1 MSIVKGQTLVSS
13 ERKLTIQVQ
22 EKLGEG
28 GQGEVF
34 RAVEANR
41 TYALKWY
48 NPSQATP
55 DQKRAI
61 AALVK
66 HGRPRG
72 EAGSRFLWPI
82 DLVEDPLSGRFGYL
96 MQLMDTKQFAS
107 LGEIQAH
114 RKPAPSYG
122 TMCRISF
129 LAASSYKRLHM
140 EGYCYRDISRRNL
153 LFNPLNGDI
162 FICDNDNVGI
172 EGQSSCQVMGTM
184 ENMPP
189 ELILNRA
196 EPSTKSDLH
205 ALSVLLF
212 ELWIWHHPM
221 HGLKEFCVRS
231 WDLPAKVRIYGE
243 EPLFVFDP
251 EDDSNRLPDDP
262 DYNTARKRWEQCPKI
277 IKDLFIKAFTVGLH
291 NPDQR
296 VTEGEWQRAF
306 LRLLDGMLYCP
317 HCGAE
322 NLWTMELTSCP
333 CWHCHTELLS
343 DRQSALPPRL
353 VIKHPTRGTYHFS
366 LLLGK
371 KLSTLF
377 TNPEEEEKARLF
389 GEVTQHPT
397 NPQIWGI
404 RNLTQT
410 PWRATFP
417 DGSRKMVEPER
428 AAPLTIG
435 IKLDFDGFSGEIVA

>member
-1 MSIVKGQTLVSS
+1 MSITTGQTLVSS
-13 ERKLTIQVQ
+13 ELKLTILVR

-34 RAVEANR
+34 RVEEGRND
-41 TYALKWY
+41 YALKWY
-48 NPSQATP
+48 NATQATAE
-55 DQKRAI
+55 QKKAI

-72 EAGSRFLWPI
+72 VAGSRFLWPI
-82 DLVEDPLSGRFGYL
+82 DLVEEPTSNRFGYL
-96 MQLMDTKQFAS
+96 MQRMDTKQFAS

-122 TMCRISF
+122 TLCRISF

-140 EGYCYRDISRRNL
+140 EGYCYRDISRRNV

-172 EGQSSCQVMGTM
+172 AGQSICQVMGTM

-189 ELILNRA
+189 ELILQQA

-221 HGLKEFCVRS
+221 HGLKEFQVRS
-231 WDLPAKVRIYGE
+231 WDLPAKIRIYGE
-243 EPLFVFDP
+243 EPVFVFSPD
-251 EDDSNRLPDDP
+251 DDSNRLPEDP
-262 DYNTARKRWEQCPKI
+262 DYNTARRRWEQCPKI

-306 LRLLDGMLYCP
+306 LRLADSMLYCP
-317 HCGAE
+317 ACAAE
-322 NLWTMELTSCP
+322 NLWSVEQPTCSCWF
-333 CWHCHTELLS
+333 CRTEILP
-343 DRQSALPPRL
+343 PPRL
-353 VIKHPTRGTYHFS
+353 LVRHPTRGIYPFS

-377 TNPEEEEKARLF
+377 TNPEEEEKARQF
-389 GEVTQHPT
+389 GEVTQHPS
-397 NPQIWGI
+397 NPHIWGI
-404 RNLTQT
+404 RNLTQNR
-410 PWRATFP
+410 WRITFP
-417 DGSRKMVEPER
+417 DGSRKEVDPGR

-435 IKLDFDGFSGEIVA
+435 LELDFEGLSGEIVA

>member
-1 MSIVKGQTLVSS
+1 MSLVTGQTLVSS
-13 ERKLTIQVQ
+13 ALRLTVSVR

-34 RAVEANR
+34 RVEENDHA
-41 TYALKWY
+41 YALKWY
-48 NPSQATP
+48 NPAQATLE
-55 DQKRAI
+55 QKSAI

-66 HGRPRG
+66 HGRPKGR
-72 EAGSRFLWPI
+72 AGSRFLWPM
-82 DLVEDPLSGRFGYL
+82 DLVEDPESGRFGYL
-96 MQLMDTKQFAS
+96 MQLLDTKKFAS

-122 TMCRISF
+122 AMCRISF

-153 LFNPLNGDI
+153 LFNPDTGDI

-172 EGQSSCQVMGTM
+172 AGQSVCQVMGTM

-189 ELILNRA
+189 ELILKQA

-221 HGLKEFCVRS
+221 HGLKEFQVRS
-231 WDLPAKVRIYGE
+231 WDLPAKIRIYGE
-243 EPLFVFDP
+243 EPVFVFDP
-251 EDDSNRLPDDP
+251 RDRSNRLPEDP
-262 DYNTARKRWEQCPKI
+262 DYNTARRRWEQCPKI
-277 IKDLFIKAFTVGLH
+277 IQDLFIKAFTVGLH
-291 NPDQR
+291 KPEQR

-306 LRLLDGMLYCP
+306 LRLMDGMLYCSA
-317 HCGAE
+317 CGAE
-322 NLWTMELTSCP
+322 NLWAMEPHPAHCWYCRTLLT
-333 CWHCHTELLS
+333 
-343 DRQSALPPRL
+343 LPPRL
-353 VIKHPTRGTYHFS
+353 AVKHPIRGIYLFP
-366 LLLGK
+366 LVLGK

-377 TNPEEEEKARLF
+377 TNPEEEEKARIF
-389 GEVTQHPT
+389 GEVTEHPT

-404 RNLTQT
+404 RNLTDT
-410 PWRATFP
+410 PWRITFQ
-417 DGSRKMVEPER
+417 DGSRKEVDPGR

-435 IKLDFDGFSGEIVA
+435 MELDFGGLSGEIVA